1 MAARVQAETDYQLI
15 AAAAGESS
23 QQAQAAFQ
31 LLRERHDAE
40 MGTLPG
46 FWETTVIPGIAQTFT
61 TLDTAIQGTF
71 AQMILHTKSFK
82 DGFIDIWDS
91 IKSAFMNVLNQMV
104 AGFLKQ
110 FLGKIIG
117 SLTGSKN
124 SIGKAIGDLFGGGG
138 DKGGGIGGSILNK
151 VLGRG
156 GAVAAGTAAAGALL
170 PSTALALSG
179 TLSGLGAGLVGSGAA
194 AAVGGSGLGAAAST
208 GGFLAGGLGA
218 GLATAGIGLGIAAI
232 IKFRKAIGTGFK
244 KVGGFFKGLFGS
256 GGPPKPDP
264 VLVAMQ
270 DAIQAVMSQGGV
282 EGVGPASV
290 INAVNK
296 TIDLMR
302 GPQDAIHALTVA
314 IPAFADL
321 TKHHASFTAP
331 ELSAWTDLMTRWE
344 KVAAAGREFRA
355 GFEPLTDPFGNPIEE
370 EFQARHGLVGD
381 FGSGTSVRLHDRE
394 AIVPLDSPSTGRSV
408 LVDLMADALRQITGT
423 MQGRERGGDIN
434 ILIADGKARILGRA
448 EFRQIAAA
456 FQGAQ
461 IRVPSRGVGDRI
473 G

>member
-1 MAARVQAETDYQLI
+1 MRLIADKALELKAGGEALSPVMRTLIDQLSSMAQAAVEVARVEKGTIDRTAKFTEALQDLGFIGLDGVNKKLAQLAELQRAAAAMGVPAVAIAQALKAEYDALVEAAARSGVEVAALNEAITVNAVAGLQAIPVTQLSTHLWGLARHEIVGLTDEQNAAATQARLTAEAFERTGIATQASLMAARVQAETDYQLI
-15 AAAAGESS
+15 AAAAGKSS

-31 LLRERHDAE
+31 LLREKHDEE

-46 FWETTVIPGIAQTFT
+46 FWDTTVIPGIAKTFT

-179 TLSGLGAGLVGSGAA
+179 PLSGLGAGLVGSGAA
-194 AAVGGSGLGAAAST
+194 AAAGGSGLATAST

-218 GLATAGIGLGIAAI
+218 GLC
-232 IKFRKAIGTGFK
+232 
-244 KVGGFFKGLFGS
+244 
-256 GGPPKPDP
+256 D
-264 VLVAMQ
+264 
-270 DAIQAVMSQGGV
+270 
-282 EGVGPASV
+282 
-290 INAVNK
+290 
-296 TIDLMR
+296 
-302 GPQDAIHALTVA
+302 
-314 IPAFADL
+314 
-321 TKHHASFTAP
+321 
-331 ELSAWTDLMTRWE
+331 
-344 KVAAAGREFRA
+344 GR
-355 GFEPLTDPFGNPIEE
+355 
-370 EFQARHGLVGD
+370 
-381 FGSGTSVRLHDRE
+381 DR
-394 AIVPLDSPSTGRSV
+394 
-408 LVDLMADALRQITGT
+408 
-423 MQGRERGGDIN
+423 
-434 ILIADGKARILGRA
+434 
-448 EFRQIAAA
+448 
-456 FQGAQ
+456 
-461 IRVPSRGVGDRI
+461 VGDRGHHQI
-473 G
+473 PEGHRAWI